1 MKDKLQHTSPEHVYL
16 LAGKGRG
23 WVQIKI
29 LLYMQPLK
37 KFIFTLLIAAAV
49 VPLRA
54 QNDTLYLDREKAMEL
69 ALENNPTIRVATLEK
84 ARAEARYNEMRGNLL
99 PSLTGVGTYTRNLK
113 KQVIFFPEEMAP
125 LFGGVTALEIGNDNS
140 YMGGLQF
147 ALPLYNPAVYAGIEA
162 ARTEQEIAAENYR
175 AQTLELTWSVQS
187 AWYDVLLARESLQV
201 VQLSFNNAV
210 ENLDNIRKM
219 HNQGLVAEY
228 DLIRAEVQTENIRPD
243 LLQAENM
250 YDLSLNFLR
259 ILLGITE
266 DQPIAVQGNLMES
279 AEEMLSD
286 FNITDAERSLQ
297 NNPDYVNLGL
307 QHDLLLKQS
316 RSVKAS
322 GLPSVTAVSNYMY
335 LAEANNFKFGDYNW
349 VNTAS
354 AGLQINIPIFRG
366 LTNRNQVKQLEIGAQ
381 QIMLQREYLKDNL
394 GVELSNILKSMDVA
408 LEKAVHA
415 RRNVELA
422 QRGYDIARL
431 RYESGQGTLLEV
443 NDSDVALTRA
453 RFNLLQAKHELLQA
467 KVGYDRFVGE

>member
-1 MKDKLQHTSPEHVYL
+1 
-16 LAGKGRG
+16 
-23 WVQIKI
+23 
-29 LLYMQPLK
+29 MQPLK
-37 KFIFTLLIAAAV
+37 KIIFILLIAATV
-49 VPLRA
+49 IPLQA
-54 QNDTLYLDREKAMEL
+54 QNDTLYLDREKALEL
-69 ALENNPTIRVATLEK
+69 ALENNPTIRVASLEK
-84 ARAEARYNEMRGNLL
+84 ARAEARFNEMRGNLL

-113 KQVIFFPEEMAP
+113 KQVIFFPEEIAP

-147 ALPLYNPAVYAGIEA
+147 AMPLYNPAVFAGIDA

-175 AQTLELTWSVQS
+175 AQTIELTWNVQS
-187 AWYDVLLARESLQV
+187 AFYDVMLARESLQV
-201 VQLSFNNAV
+201 IRMSFNSAV
-210 ENLDNIRKM
+210 ENLENIRKM
-219 HNQGLVAEY
+219 HGQGMVAEY

-250 YDLSLNFLR
+250 YDLALNFLKT
-259 ILLGITE
+259 LVGIE
-266 DQPIAVQGNLMES
+266 EVRPIAVSGNLMDS
-279 AEEMLSD
+279 AEEMLST
-286 FNITDAERSLQ
+286 FNITDAERSLR

-307 QHDLLLKQS
+307 QHDLILKQS
-316 RSVKAS
+316 RSVRAS
-322 GLPSVTAVSNYMY
+322 GRPSVTAVSNYMY
-335 LAEANNFKFGDYNW
+335 LAEANDFKVGDYNW

-394 GVELSNILKSMDVA
+394 GVELGNILKSMDVA

-422 QRGYDIARL
+422 QRGYNIARL
-431 RYESGQGTLLEV
+431 RYDSGQGTLLEV

-467 KVGYDRFVGE
+467 KIRYDRFVGEG